1 MELADPE
8 RWKRAAAQAAVA
20 EVEDGMILGLGTG
33 STAAHAIRLVGDRI
47 AQGLRITAVAT
58 SRATAAAARA
68 AGIPL
73 VAPDGLAAIDLCID
87 GVDEIDPGLRAIKGG
102 GGAML
107 LEMIV
112 ATLARRNIAIADS
125 AKRVDQLGARA
136 VPIEVLQ
143 AAQALVT
150 AAVGQ
155 IGGAATLRTNSAGVI
170 LTDSGHPILDTTFP
184 VIPEPFR
191 LAQAMSEIPGVLG
204 HGLFLT
210 EIDALYCAGP
220 DGLTCQE
227 RPADA

>member
-1 MELADPE
+1 MEPADPE
-8 RWKRAAAQAAVA
+8 RWKRAAAAAAIA
-20 EVEDGMILGLGTG
+20 EVQDGMILGLGTG
-33 STAAHAIRLVGDRI
+33 STAAHAVRLVGDRV

-58 SRATAAAARA
+58 SRATATAARA

-73 VAPDGLAAIDLCID
+73 IAPDGLAEIDLCID

-107 LEMIV
+107 LEKIV
-112 ATLARRNIAIADS
+112 ATLARRNIAIADV
-125 AKRVDQLGARA
+125 AKRVERLGARA

-143 AAQALVT
+143 AAQGLVT
-150 AAVGQ
+150 ATLTRL
-155 IGGAATLRTNSAGVI
+155 GGTGTLRASSAGMV
-170 LTDSGHPILDTTFP
+170 LTDSGHPILDATFP
-184 VIPEPFR
+184 AIPDPLR
-191 LAQAMSEIPGVLG
+191 LARALSEIPGVLG

-220 DGLTCQE
+220 DGLTHQE